1 MLFRFFLY
9 ICAQMRITERTY
21 TTMKRFLSILTL
33 IAVVTSCTK
42 ADLESTTRPDDISSK
57 IINTTDCA
65 IAGKLLVKLN
75 RYTPSFNVECD
86 ITDIEARPVVPIGK
100 ATDAEIESEELYRW
114 WVLSFS
120 EDVNIEHVAEAIA
133 ANSLVQYVEY
143 NTELERI
150 DSGDENSRD
159 DSIHSVTRAI
169 AADMPF
175 NDEYLCEQW
184 HYYND
189 GTVYGDVSSDHRPG
203 ADINLF
209 PAWKYCT
216 GDNRV
221 IVAVIDGGV
230 KYDHPDLAA
239 NMWVNEAEKNGS
251 ARVDDDNNGYT
262 DDIYGFNF
270 NDDNGNITFDDHG
283 THVAGTIA
291 AVSNNGI
298 GVAGIAGGSGKGDG
312 CRIMTCQIYKNGEAT
327 STENIAAA
335 IKYAADNGAVI
346 INNSWQYAK
355 GSYTSDSRFRQN
367 YSVLMDAIKYFESN
381 AKLPGVIDGGICIFA
396 AGNDAYGFN
405 FNDDNGNITFDDHGT
420 HVAGTIAAVSNNGIG
435 VAGIAGGS
443 GKGDGCRIMTCQIY
457 KNGEATSTENIAAAI
472 KYAADNGAVIIN
484 NSWQYAKGSYTSDSR
499 FRQNYSVLMD
509 AIKYFESNAK
519 LPGVI
524 DGGICIFAAGNDAYN
539 VPSYPGAYYSNICVT
554 AFGPNFTAGS
564 YTNYGAGANICA
576 PGGENTSWATKIC
589 STSVEYE
596 VNYEKG
602 TSMAAPHVSGC
613 AALGL
618 SYALKIGKSFTRDE
632 FKDIILTSVHDI
644 DQYQTE
650 RKGAFDFDT
659 GTYPTVNIEYYKGLL
674 GSGYIDAHLLLMQV
688 EGTPCLYVA
697 KGKETALSLDNY
709 FGDASEKLTYTNV
722 TISAE
727 DMTKLGIN
735 SAPTVVDGKLHIK
748 CGNSGTARISV
759 TAIVGGTVVGGGDNM
774 GGMEVTRTFELV
786 VRRATAP
793 NGGWL

>member
-1 MLFRFFLY
+1 MCIIKKENETAHYIVLFRFFLY

-33 IAVVTSCTK
+33 VAVVTSCTK
-42 ADLESTTRPDDISSK
+42 ADLEGATRPDDISAK

-150 DSGDENSRD
+150 DSGDENTAD
-159 DSIHSVTRAI
+159 DSTHSVTRAI

-189 GTVYGDVSSDHRPG
+189 GTVYGDVSIDHRPG

-239 NMWVNEAEKNGS
+239 NMWVNEAEKNGIS
-251 ARVDDDNNGYT
+251 DVDDDKNGYT

-270 NDDNGNITFDDHG
+270 NDNTGDINFDDHG

-312 CRIMTCQIYKNGEAT
+312 CRIMTCQIYKNGT
-327 STENIAAA
+327 
-335 IKYAADNGAVI
+335 
-346 INNSWQYAK
+346 
-355 GSYTSDSRFRQN
+355 
-367 YSVLMDAIKYFESN
+367 
-381 AKLPGVIDGGICIFA
+381 
-396 AGNDAYGFN
+396 
-405 FNDDNGNITFDDHGT
+405 
-420 HVAGTIAAVSNNGIG
+420 
-435 VAGIAGGS
+435 
-443 GKGDGCRIMTCQIY
+443 
-457 KNGEATSTENIAAAI
+457 ATSTENIAAAI

-589 STSVEYE
+589 STSVSFE

-650 RKGAFDFDT
+650 RTGAFDYDT
-659 GTYPTVNIEYYKGLL
+659 GTYPTVNIEYYKGQL

-697 KGKETALSLDNY
+697 KGKEAALSLDNY